1 MKWWTAFNDWLRKA
15 HPSLYRSL
23 QVEAPPTTRIWW
35 KKGLVVLGEYNLD
48 IQAFAKTYQAYQ
60 IVFSRIDE
68 REIKSSVDLDQL
80 LARLFPY
87 SAV

>member
-1 MKWWTAFNDWLRKA
+1 LRHLQRLAFGG
-15 HPSLYRSL
+15 
-23 QVEAPPTTRIWW
+23 E
-35 KKGLVVLGEYNLD
+35 KGLVVLGEYNLD

-60 IVFSRIDE
+60 IVFSRFEE

-87 SAV
+87 SAA